1 MSPKADLAKLSFEEL
16 ARVRASLVDDIGGL
30 EKELK
35 EANAEIIRRLDG
47 KIQDGYRERNIQ
59 HGLIRFEHEGVQVA
73 VEIRKTVKWDQD
85 DLTKLSNKLPPEA
98 AARIFDVELAI
109 PEKILEAMARTD
121 LPLYTSLNQARTVK
135 YSAPSIKQIELPEA
149 KQ

>member
-1 MSPKADLAKLSFEEL
+1 M
-16 ARVRASLVDDIGGL
+16 
-30 EKELK
+30 
-35 EANAEIIRRLDG
+35 
-47 KIQDGYRERNIQ
+47 
-59 HGLIRFEHEGVQVA
+59 
-73 VEIRKTVKWDQD
+73 KWDQD